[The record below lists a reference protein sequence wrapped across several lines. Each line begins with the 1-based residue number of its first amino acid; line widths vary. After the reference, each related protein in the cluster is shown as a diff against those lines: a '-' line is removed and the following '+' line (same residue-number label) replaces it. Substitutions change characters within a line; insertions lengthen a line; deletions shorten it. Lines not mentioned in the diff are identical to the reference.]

1 MPENTIHRGHGE
13 ELGWGWKLALATE
26 NLGQKSGVSC
36 GLRGLKVSP
45 HVLSHLGTAKLC
57 ATNTASAKV
66 RLATTSNDWWVSKSC
81 CSVYSERPTH
91 KDANLE
97 SDPLAV
103 VFFFHTTALSNYL
116 HSCWAQVSKA
126 NSSILLNSKKLTVV
140 QPSHNFSHLCG
151 DIADI
156 HRVDREPE
164 LVPRAAVEG
173 SNDAPD
179 LIGGHGRGSP
189 TDATKAS
196 RWRTSW
202 VKQVSRYTL
211 V

>member
-1 MPENTIHRGHGE
+1 MSSCGVAWIYDASESLINMIKSPESLTKAMPENTIHRGHGE

-103 VFFFHTTALSNYL
+103 VFFSTLL
-116 HSCWAQVSKA
+116 HSQIT
-126 NSSILLNSKKLTVV
+126 SILVGHKCLKPTPQYSWIPKNCQLFSQATISPIFVVILLT
-140 QPSHNFSHLCG
+140 STG
-151 DIADI
+151 
-156 HRVDREPE
+156 
-164 LVPRAAVEG
+164 
-173 SNDAPD
+173 
-179 LIGGHGRGSP
+179 LIGNQNWYP
-189 TDATKAS
+189 A
-196 RWRTSW
+196 
-202 VKQVSRYTL
+202 L
-211 V
+211 L